1 MNYFDQLSKAME
13 TVAQHPRA
21 VFMGQAVEYPG
32 TAMFNTLKN
41 VPKEKKLELPV
52 AEDMQMGMA
61 IGMSLNGELPIC
73 IYPRINFLLLAI
85 NQLVL
90 HLDKLPLYSRWKPK
104 VIIRTAIAIDKPMD
118 PGHQHLGDFTL
129 ALRYM
134 LSTVRIRKLI
144 NPGDIVRTYQQAI
157 EDDAS
162 YLIVENMAYYG
173 MT

>member
-1 MNYFDQLSKAME
+1 MSEYFDQLSKAMVA
-13 TVAQHPRA
+13 VAQHPRA

-32 TAMFNTLKN
+32 TAIFNTLKD

-90 HLDKLPLYSRWKPK
+90 HLDKLPLYSDWKPNVLITK
-104 VIIRTAIAIDKPMD
+104 PIA
-118 PGHQHLGDFTL
+118 
-129 ALRYM
+129 
-134 LSTVRIRKLI
+134 
-144 NPGDIVRTYQQAI
+144 
-157 EDDAS
+157 
-162 YLIVENMAYYG
+162 
-173 MT
+173 

>member
-73 IYPRINFLLLAI
+73 IYPRINFLLLAV

-90 HLDKLPLYSRWKPK
+90 HLDKLPLYSDWRPK
-104 VIIRTAIAIDKPMD
+104 VIIRTAIATDKPMD
-118 PGHQHLGDFTL
+118 PGHQHLGDYTL
-129 ALRYM
+129 GLRYM

-144 NPGDIVRTYQQAI
+144 NPGDIVRTYQQAM